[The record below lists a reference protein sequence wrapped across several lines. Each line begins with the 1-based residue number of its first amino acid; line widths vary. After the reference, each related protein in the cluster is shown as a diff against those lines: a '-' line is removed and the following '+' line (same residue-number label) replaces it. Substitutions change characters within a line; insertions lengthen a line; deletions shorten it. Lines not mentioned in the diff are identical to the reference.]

1 MSYSIDFFC
10 VLGYFPLATFHY
22 CTDTL
27 LLHYNVIIHV
37 HNSLPMLKFPSLYF
51 PLHSLIYTQCTL
63 CHFLN
68 NIVVRDIN
76 NHLLRSDIRQNTH
89 WIHVHKVK
97 QLRSDKQG
105 TALRSDIGVH

>member
-1 MSYSIDFFC
+1 MSYSIDFFF

-22 CTDTL
+22 CIDIYITTAL
-27 LLHYNVIIHV
+27 QC
-37 HNSLPMLKFPSLYF
+37 HNSCTQFTSYIKIPLPLFPS
-51 PLHSLIYTQCTL
+51 PLTDIYTCTL

-68 NIVVRDIN
+68 IVRDIN